1 MTSMTFPASG
11 PFGLFGGARKAT
23 ARRAARST
31 KPTTVTSG
39 VAKSVGEH
47 KSTWTSFLGDA
58 FAAWATGGRL
68 PR

>member
-23 ARRAARST
+23 TRRARSA
-31 KPTTVTSG
+31 KPTTVTAG
-39 VAKSVGEH
+39 VAKPVGEH

-58 FAAWATGGRL
+58 FATWATGGRL